1 METVETVETEETVET
16 VETEENF
23 FCKIA
28 HTFLYTHIL
37 YFAETHIQT
46 KEALAGWGHSTASLH
61 LFCVNISA
69 SLHSYFIFYVIL
81 LHCTRISYFM

>member
-1 METVETVETEETVET
+1 METVETVEFVETVEIAETVETVETEETVET

-46 KEALAGWGHSTASLH
+46 KEALAG
-61 LFCVNISA
+61 
-69 SLHSYFIFYVIL
+69 
-81 LHCTRISYFM
+81 